1 MEGGEDEVAGLGGLK
16 GGESGVVVANFTDED
31 DIGGLAH
38 GAAEA
43 ASEGGG
49 ITTDFTLGE
58 EAVLVGEDVFDGV
71 FDGDD
76 VAGGVFVQPLE
87 EGGEGGGFAGAGGAG
102 DEDDAVGFECP
113 TSEEPIGGAEVDEG
127 WDVGADAAEDGA
139 DAAEDAVEVDAEADA
154 FLRDEA
160 GVFVEVV
167 GGIGAASGPEGDHVG
182 EGDGFLTEEH
192 DLFVDLEAGR
202 LAFLKE
208 DVASLVLIGGGE
220 DVVDVPAEK
229 GIRVNT
235 DLGVSL

>member
-1 MEGGEDEVAGLGGLK
+1 LEGGEG
-16 GGESGVVVANFTDED
+16 GVVVANFSDED

-38 GAAEA
+38 GATEA

-49 ITTDFTLGE
+49 ITTDFALGE

-87 EGGEGGGFAGAGGAG
+87 ERGESGGFAGAGGAG
-102 DEDDAVGFECP
+102 DEDDAVGFESP
-113 TSEEPIGGAEVDEG
+113 AGEEPIGGAEVYERR
-127 WDVGADAAEDGA
+127 DVSADAAEDGA
-139 DAAEDAVEVDAEADA
+139 DAAKDAVEVDAEADA
-154 FLRDEA
+154 LLGDEA
-160 GVFVEVV
+160 GVFVEVEGGV
-167 GGIGAASGPEGDHVG
+167 GTTGGPEGDHVC

-192 DLFVDLEAGR
+192 DLFVDLETGR

-220 DVVDVPAEK
+220 DVVDVHAEK
-229 GIRVNT
+229 GNRVNT
-235 DLGVSL
+235 DLEVSLWIGT